1 MDLPQPG
8 TNHCFISHSYRDGA
22 SLDACLKQPLPHNWT
37 PFVFPPLT
45 VTPDQAVS
53 HHLLDALTNCD
64 GFVYLDSPVSL
75 GSFWVGFERNMA
87 ARLGKP
93 VYAFRHSWLSP
104 DFKPDQRSA
113 TDPIIS
119 VLFNLCIR
127 ADIERIAEIR
137 DLIWD
142 RYRFEIRGDKWR
154 HLDNDARQMFDSRE
168 GLQSKQANGG
178 IALVFLSNASI
189 CDGYHDYADPFTYRR
204 AIKDSETPTGYTAE
218 KFAALDQNRTLVIWL
233 DPPGAVQI
241 ESALQR
247 FPTDTWAPYVSLIRS
262 SLADPNK
269 LVVTQPDGRFDLN
282 HLDTMLARSFWT
294 ALQADP
300 KLMAGFRSSLTK
312 PK

>member
-8 TNHCFISHSYRDGA
+8 SNHCFISHSYRDGA
-22 SLDACLKQPLPHNWT
+22 ALAACLKQPLPDGWT

-53 HHLLDALTNCD
+53 HHLLDALTGCD
-64 GFVYLDSPVSL
+64 GFVYLDTPITL

-93 VYAFRHSWLSP
+93 IYAFRRSWLSSA
-104 DFKPDQRSA
+104 FKRDAAEPA
-113 TDPIIS
+113 DPIIS
-119 VLFNLCIR
+119 VMFNLCIR

-154 HLDNDARQMFDSRE
+154 HLDNDARQMFDSVD
-168 GLQSKQANGG
+168 GLQRKQATGG
-178 IALVFLSNASI
+178 VALVFLSNASI
-189 CDGYHDYADPFTYRR
+189 CDSHHDYVDAFTYRR
-204 AIKDSETPTGYTAE
+204 AIKDCETPTGYTAE
-218 KFAALDQNRTLVIWL
+218 KFAALDQTRTLVIWL
-233 DPPGAVQI
+233 DPPDVPRI
-241 ESALQR
+241 EAALER
-247 FPTDTWAPYVSLIRS
+247 FPADTWAPYAGLVRS
-262 SLADPNK
+262 SLRDPEK

-282 HLDTMLARSFWT
+282 SLDTMLARSFWT

-300 KLMAGFRSSLTK
+300 KLMASFRASLTK